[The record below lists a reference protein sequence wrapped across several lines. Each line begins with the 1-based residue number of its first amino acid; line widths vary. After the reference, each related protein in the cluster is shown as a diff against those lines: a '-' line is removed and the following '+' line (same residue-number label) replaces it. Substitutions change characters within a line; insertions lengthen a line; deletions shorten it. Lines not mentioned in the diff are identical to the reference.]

1 MSRYLN
7 PLSRALVAAIFLVS
21 GFGKLAN
28 FQQMA
33 AIGASAGLPVP
44 SVSIALA
51 AVVELAGGLALL
63 LGWQV
68 RWASLALL
76 LFLIPTTLLFHA
88 ANLGNPAQAQM
99 QMVEVLKNLAIM
111 GGLLN
116 FYADASSSASK
127 KIEQSRGQLADSR
140 GRWGNVA

>member
-1 MSRYLN
+1 VNKYLN
-7 PLSRALVAAIFLVS
+7 PLSRALLAAVFLVS
-21 GFGKLAN
+21 GFGKLAG
-28 FQQMA
+28 FHQMTA
-33 AIGASAGLPVP
+33 MGASAGLPFP

-63 LGWQV
+63 IGWQV
-68 RWASLALL
+68 RWASLALF

-111 GGLLN
+111 GGLLK
-116 FYADASSSASK
+116 FYADASSSISK
-127 KIEQSRGQLADSR
+127 KVEQSSDQIADSR
-140 GRWGNVA
+140 HRWDNVA